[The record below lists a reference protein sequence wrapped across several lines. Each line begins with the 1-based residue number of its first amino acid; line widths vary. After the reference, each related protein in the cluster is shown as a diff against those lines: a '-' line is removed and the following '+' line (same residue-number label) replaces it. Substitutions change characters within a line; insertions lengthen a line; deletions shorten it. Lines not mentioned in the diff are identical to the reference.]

1 MEDAGRLPIMN
12 ADCGLHRL
20 IRAEI
25 GDASASTLLHLL
37 EVDPRLVRPLED
49 NVSQAE
55 LAFAV
60 SAVLYH
66 HLCSRVPEA
75 QQYTEEAI
83 QTNTR
88 VIFDHGALR
97 TVAWPSGALPAG
109 EASITRV
116 LKPLGYVL
124 AGIYPLTRLKMTG
137 RAWKHQ
143 DFPET
148 IAQFFVSEL
157 HPEQFS
163 PVFQT
168 AVTRVLSESVD
179 PLGPHDLSRLHNL
192 ERDGRL
198 PWHDALNLLPNIIA
212 CFSRHHGPI
221 RWDDYQTL
229 RAESA
234 EMAWI
239 ATEGNVFNHATDR
252 VSDIEATSAQ
262 QRAKGHS
269 IKPEIETSASGRVR
283 QTAFQAA
290 MVERKFLHENDW
302 MTQKVPGSFY
312 EFIQRSKMPSG
323 ELDLAFDSSNATAI
337 FKMTAGAK

>member
-1 MEDAGRLPIMN
+1 MMN
-12 ADCGLHRL
+12 MNSGLHRL
-20 IRAEI
+20 VSAEI
-25 GDASASTLLHLL
+25 GSESAYALLRLL
-37 EVDPRLVRPLED
+37 DVDPRLIQPLQD
-49 NVSQAE
+49 DVSQAE

-66 HLCSRVPEA
+66 QLCARVPEA
-75 QQYTEEAI
+75 QLYTQDAI
-83 QTNTR
+83 RSHTR
-88 VIFDHGALR
+88 IVFDHGALR

-124 AGIYPLTRLKMTG
+124 AGIYPLARLKMTG
-137 RAWKHQ
+137 RAWKHHE
-143 DFPET
+143 FPET

-163 PVFQT
+163 PVFQNT
-168 AVTRVLSESVD
+168 VTRVLSESVD
-179 PLGPHDLSRLHNL
+179 PLGPQDLSRLQTL
-192 ERDGRL
+192 EREGRL
-198 PWHDALNLLPNIIA
+198 PWVDALIVLPKILA
-212 CFSRHHGPI
+212 CFGRHHGPI
-221 RWDDYQTL
+221 RWDDYQAL

-252 VSDIEATSAQ
+252 VSDIEAISAR
-262 QRAKGHS
+262 QRTQGRS

-290 MVERKFLHENDW
+290 MVERRFLHDNDW
-302 MTQKVPGSFY
+302 ITQRVPGSFY
-312 EFIQRSKMPSG
+312 EFIQRSKLPSG